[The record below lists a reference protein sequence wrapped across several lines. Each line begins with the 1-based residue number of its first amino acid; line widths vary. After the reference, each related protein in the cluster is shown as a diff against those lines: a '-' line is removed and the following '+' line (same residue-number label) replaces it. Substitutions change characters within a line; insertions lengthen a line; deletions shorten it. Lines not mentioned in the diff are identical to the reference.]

1 MRDPAEVQRHE
12 DKNAIKAML
21 DAIGPQ
27 RFFSALC
34 VVLKDAEI
42 IAWTNAGEDFSDDA
56 YIEYVCASRCAMAL
70 AVFTESA
77 EEIRK
82 EREEGK

>member
-1 MRDPAEVQRHE
+1 MREPRERQRHE
-12 DKNAIKAML
+12 DKDQIKFLL
-21 DAIGPQ
+21 DIIGPQ

-70 AVFTESA
+70 AVFIESA